1 VPFNGAVA
9 SQFLNYYNDT
19 LQFQSTLTY
28 LKDPPR
34 SYQQPGV
41 DLLGGLAAL
50 QQGIEDCI
58 FPNQYEFEAAL
69 QTLLY
74 AAHDGHVTLNAG
86 ILAAFSF
93 SSPEEIV
100 SLSVDGIQLPEV
112 YLVRDLADSNF
123 FSLYKPSPITFI
135 NGVNV
140 VMYLTQFAANNSI
153 GMIEPHG
160 DWNQL
165 MRSAAQDIQ
174 GYSNTFS
181 TATFYPGDSIT
192 FELENGTTLTE
203 LFQATYYD
211 LGDTGPLQTG
221 GDFYNS
227 FVLGL
232 LPASYDPDLIDN
244 NSINITAIEEIDGD
258 LSGAAPSSASTATPA
273 APSTAPN
280 SSQPACGSWSNL
292 AYPECAD
299 TFQDDL
305 GTFGGGFV
313 SGYFLNSTSVAVL
326 GIPSFEAEQEEAS
339 SFDSAI
345 LDFITTSQKA
355 NMKKVVIDLQSNFG
369 GSPLVATDAFKR
381 FFPNINPFEGSRLRA
396 YPAANV
402 MGSTITE
409 YFGTLDNTTELFGDL
424 ITNEWVATTKINAN
438 TNQLFTTWSEE
449 FGGPHA
455 NGDNFTTTQRYDFA
469 DTFFDYTSVDDPNQ
483 NFTVFGFG
491 SNPAPENAAPAY
503 AAEDIIIV
511 SLRSTFK
518 SNSLTVQP
526 AYRRNLSLSL
536 YTLHRNDAPRSWSPN
551 RGCGWSARARSNARS
566 KWQPWS
572 KHLLYHRHGR

>member
-1 VPFNGAVA
+1 LPFPIFTFANRCAAIDTNIFNASFVYECLTSVPFDPAVA
-9 SQFLNYYNDT
+9 SQFLDYYNDT

-28 LKDPPR
+28 LKNPPR

-50 QQGIEDCI
+50 KQGIEDGI

-69 QTLLY
+69 QSLLY
-74 AAHDGHVTLNAG
+74 ASHDGHVTLNAG

-100 SLSVDGIQLPEV
+100 SLSLDGIQLPKV
-112 YLVRDLADSNF
+112 YLVKDLADSNF
-123 FSLYKPSPITFI
+123 SLTYQPSPIISI
-135 NGVNV
+135 NSQDV
-140 VMYLTQFAANNSI
+140 VTYLTEFARKNSI

-181 TATFYPGDSIT
+181 TATFYPGDTIT
-192 FELENGTTLTE
+192 FELENGTSLTE
-203 LFQATYYD
+203 QFQATYYD

-244 NSINITAIEEIDGD
+244 NTINITAILEQTDPD
-258 LSGAAPSSASTATPA
+258 LSGAAPTAAATSAPA
-273 APSTAPN
+273 AA
-280 SSQPACGSWSNL
+280 SSQPACGSWQNL
-292 AYPECAD
+292 AYPGCAD

-313 SGYFLNSTSVAVL
+313 SGYFLNSTNVAVL
-326 GIPSFEAEQEEAS
+326 SIPSFEAEQEEATT
-339 SFDSAI
+339 FDSAI

-355 NMKKVVIDLQSNFG
+355 NMKKIVIDLQSNYG
-369 GSPLVATDAFKR
+369 GSPIVATDTFKR
-381 FFPNINPFEGSRLRA
+381 FFPNIDPFQGSRLRA
-396 YPAANV
+396 HPAANV
-402 MGSTITE
+402 MGNVITE
-409 YFGTLDNTTELFGDL
+409 YFEAFDNTTETYADL
-424 ITNEWVATTKINAN
+424 ITSEWVATTKINAE
-438 TNQLFTTWSEE
+438 TNQLFTSWSEE
-449 FGGPHA
+449 FGGPHFFD
-455 NGDNFTTTQRYDFA
+455 GDNFTTTQRYDFKN
-469 DTFFDYTSVDDPNQ
+469 TFFDDTAVDDPNQ

-491 SNPAPENAAPAY
+491 SNAAPADATPAY

-511 SLRSTFK
+511 SLGV
-518 SNSLTVQP
+518 N
-526 AYRRNLSLSL
+526 
-536 YTLHRNDAPRSWSPN
+536 PRAN
-551 RGCGWSARARSNARS
+551 
-566 KWQPWS
+566 
-572 KHLLYHRHGR
+572 Y